1 MARIFTTKF
10 NFNERIYDAIV
21 TISSVNDTLTF
32 SIRLMDEELFE
43 LIPEGHIRYSG
54 KEGFK
59 QLASLN
65 DNKLAQALMRSIVKA
80 IEQYTE
86 ELV

>member
-1 MARIFTTKF
+1 MARIFTTRF
-10 NFNERIYDAIV
+10 NFNERSYDAIV
-21 TISSVNDTLTF
+21 TISSLNDTLTF
-32 SIRLMDEELFE
+32 SIRLMDQELFE
-43 LIPEGHIRYSG
+43 LIPEGYIRYSG
-54 KEGFK
+54 KDGFK
-59 QLASLN
+59 QLAGLN